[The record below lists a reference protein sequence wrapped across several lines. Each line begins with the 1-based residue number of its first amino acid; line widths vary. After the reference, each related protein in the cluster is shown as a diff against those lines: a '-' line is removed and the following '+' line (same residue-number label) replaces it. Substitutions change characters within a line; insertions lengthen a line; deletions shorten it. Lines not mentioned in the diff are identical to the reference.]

1 MDIYEVLNQ
10 TGLPVAYSHF
20 RSAQEPPFLVY
31 LGAGQNVMRADDT
44 HYWRENTYQVEYYFK
59 VKDEAAETAIEDVL
73 LQAGYQF
80 DKSGDTYIDEED
92 LFVIYYSL
100 N

>member
-1 MDIYEVLNQ
+1 MGIYEILNQ

-31 LGAGQNVMRADDT
+31 MGAGQNVMRADDT
-44 HYWRENTYQVEYYFK
+44 HYWHENTYQVEYYFK
-59 VKDEAAETAIEDVL
+59 VKDESAETAIEDVL
-73 LQAGYQF
+73 LRAGYQF
-80 DKSGDTYIDEED
+80 EKSGDTYIDDED